1 MGKAIS
7 SLGCALL
14 VYAYVIATSDVSK
27 DEDKVYYVK
36 KTINGTDVYVV
47 DTEDEQTLANLYEI
61 CSSTTASAIH
71 AWVQP
76 ICLTDVPDIG
86 GTPSRIE
93 TTTLCDK
100 QKTYIQGIEDAGESL
115 DFTANYVHNAFVAMK
130 TNLVGTLPIKV
141 VFGGISTA
149 TIEGTT
155 QLSGKQ
161 GCAYFNGEVNVSI
174 GSFGV
179 DEVVPMTISITISSE
194 VKYA

>member
-14 VYAYVIATSDVSK
+14 VQAYLLATSDATK
-27 DEDKVYYVK
+27 DEDKIYYVK
-36 KTINGTDVYVV
+36 KTINSVDVYVV
-47 DTEDEQTLANLYEI
+47 DTENEQTLANLYEL
-61 CSSTTASAIH
+61 CASTDAGAIH

-130 TNLVGTLPIKV
+130 KHLVGELPIKV
-141 VFGGISTA
+141 VFGGISTD

-155 QLSGKQ
+155 QLSGNQ

-174 GSFGV
+174 NGFGV